1 MEIIRRG
8 QCVLHQRSKGLL
20 RCGGRGVRRGEQ
32 VAVRQGGKQQIVPV
46 PGQRDFGVS
55 KPAAV
60 PRADGYTRYLVQ
72 PMPVRLAIGRNILVK
87 ALRAVAHSPRV
98 HAAALVDAYMLPCM
112 AVAVKSQHIGAFF
125 AVSGKEASIIRIKRV
140 LHNNVF
146 GGEGFCWNC
155 LKQRRERPA

>member
-46 PGQRDFGVS
+46 PGPCDFGVS
-55 KPAAV
+55 
-60 PRADGYTRYLVQ
+60 Q
-72 PMPVRLAIGRNILVK
+72 PMPVWLAIGHNILVK
-87 ALRAVAHSPRV
+87 AFGAVAQPPRV

-112 AVAVKSQHIGAFF
+112 AIAVQRQHIGTFF
-125 AVSGKEASIIRIKRV
+125 AVGGKEAGIIRVKCV

>member
-46 PGQRDFGVS
+46 PGQCDFGVS
-55 KPAAV
+55 QPAAV
-60 PRADGYTRYLVQ
+60 PGADGYTGYLVQ
-72 PMPVRLAIGRNILVK
+72 PMPVRLAISCNILVK
-87 ALRAVAHSPRV
+87 AFGAVAQPPRV

-112 AVAVKSQHIGAFF
+112 AIAVQRQHIGTFF
-125 AVSGKEASIIRIKRV
+125 AVGGKEAGIIRVKCV